1 MTGSGR
7 GRDERQPTGR
17 RMRSG
22 STIKA
27 AVGAVVI
34 ALGTAAIALA
44 IGLAGN
50 AGVVAQTDDREGDLA
65 RERGDRSDGDR
76 SDGDR
81 SEGDRSD
88 GDRSDGDGSDRD
100 VERRVDRLLSRM
112 TLEEKL
118 AQITLL
124 PDFKVNEDEVRRGLG
139 AVLSETNPAR
149 IRELQTVA
157 VEESRLGIPL
167 LFAFDTIHGFRTI
180 FPTPL
185 GTGASFDP
193 EVAFDDAKYGAR
205 ESAAVGLKQTY
216 APMVDVSHEP
226 RWGRIAEAAGEDPY
240 LNSELGV
247 ARVEGTQGRDY
258 SDEEKLVA
266 SPKHL
271 VAYGEP
277 EGGRDYNTTDMS
289 EHRLRNLYLPPFKA
303 AIEAGADTAMCSF
316 NAINGVPGCG
326 NHYTMTEIL
335 KREWGF
341 DGFIESDWTAV
352 AELRSCPPQNPTTVP
367 ECGHGVAADGPAA
380 AALAL
385 NSGVDS
391 EMTSTFFRDFG
402 AQLVSEG
409 RVSMSR
415 IDDAVR
421 RILRIKFRA
430 GLFENP
436 YAPYEPAEAEAQ
448 MLRPDAVAA
457 ARKAAGRSMV
467 LLKNEG
473 VLPLDPNDRTAV
485 IGPLARNQHDML
497 GPWWGRGR
505 DADVV
510 TVFDGIDRQNN
521 APTTYAEGCKV
532 SNTEPPHADPEGCQS
547 DAGFAEAVAVASQ
560 AEQVVLAVGES
571 REMSGE
577 AASRSTLDLPGRQE
591 ELIRRIRETGKPVA
605 VVLFSG
611 RPLALEDVIGDM
623 PSLLQAWFPGVQA
636 GHAVADVVFGK
647 VNPGGKLP
655 VTFPRRLGQVPLYYN
670 HERTGRPCNPDAKF
684 NSRYR
689 DIPSCAPLFEFGFG
703 LSYTTF
709 EVSDLSLSSSSVS
722 RNGSLTASVTVRNTG
737 SRKGDEVVQLYLND
751 PVASISQPVRRL
763 RGFERVTL
771 DRGESERV
779 RFRLDSSDWGF
790 YDNRG
795 RFVVEPGQ
803 IDVYA
808 GNSSSA
814 EMKQS
819 FTVR

>member
-1 MTGSGR
+1 MSG
-7 GRDERQPTGR
+7 GRL
-17 RMRSG
+17 
-22 STIKA
+22 KA
-27 AVGAVVI
+27 AIGV
-34 ALGTAAIALA
+34 AAIALA
-44 IGLAGN
+44 VGVAGG
-50 AGVVAQTDDREGDLA
+50 AGVIAQTEDSRDEAA
-65 RERGDRSDGDR
+65 REPARGQ
-76 SDGDR
+76 
-81 SEGDRSD
+81 
-88 GDRSDGDGSDRD
+88 SDRD
-100 VERRVDRLLSRM
+100 IERRVDRLLSRM
-112 TLEEKL
+112 TLQEKL
-118 AQITLL
+118 EQITLL
-124 PDFKVNEDEVRRGLG
+124 PDFKVNTPEGEESVRRGLG
-139 AVLSETNPAR
+139 AVLSETKPER
-149 IRELQTVA
+149 IRELQEIA

-180 FPTPL
+180 FPIPL

-193 EVAFDDAKYGAR
+193 QVAFEDAKYGAR

-226 RWGRIAEAAGEDPY
+226 RWGRIAEAAGEDPF
-240 LNSELGV
+240 LNSAMAV
-247 ARVEGTQGRDY
+247 ARVKGTQGSDY
-258 SDEEKLVA
+258 SDEDRLVA

-277 EGGRDYNTTDMS
+277 EAGRDYNTTDLS
-289 EHRLRNLYLPPFKA
+289 EHRLRNLYLPPFMA
-303 AIEAGADTAMCSF
+303 AIAAGADTAMCSF

-352 AELRSCPPQNPTTVP
+352 AELRSCPPVNPSDVP

-402 AQLVSEG
+402 AQLLSQG
-409 RVSMSR
+409 RISMSR
-415 IDDAVR
+415 INDAVR

-436 YAPYEPAEAEAQ
+436 YAPFEPEEAGEQ
-448 MLRPDAVAA
+448 MLRSDAVAA
-457 ARKAAGRSMV
+457 ARRAAGRSMV

-473 VLPLDPNDRTAV
+473 SVLPLDPSRNTAV
-485 IGPLARNQHDML
+485 IGPLAKNKHDML
-497 GPWWGRGR
+497 GPWWGRG
-505 DADVV
+505 DDNDVV
-510 TVFDGIDRQNN
+510 TVFDGIDEQNTGT
-521 APTTYAEGCKV
+521 TTYAEGCKL
-532 SNTEPPHADPEGCQS
+532 SNTEVPHEDPEGCGS
-547 DAGFAEAVAVASQ
+547 DAGFAEAVAVAQ
-560 AEQVVLAVGES
+560 AADQVVLALGET

-577 AASRSTLDLPGRQE
+577 ANARSTLDLPGRQE
-591 ELIRRIRETGKPVA
+591 ELIRAIEATGKPFA
-605 VVLFSG
+605 VVLFNG
-611 RPLALEDVIGDM
+611 RPLALEDMVGDA
-623 PSLLQAWFPGVQA
+623 PAILEAWFPGVQA
-636 GHAVADVVFGK
+636 GPAVADVVFGK

-655 VTFPRRLGQVPLYYN
+655 VSFPYRVGQVPIYYN
-670 HERTGRPCNPDAKF
+670 HEATGRPCNKNVKW
-684 NSRYR
+684 NSQHR
-689 DIPSCAPLFEFGFG
+689 DVPSCGPLFEFGHG
-703 LSYTTF
+703 LSYTSF
-709 EVSDLSLSSSSVS
+709 EVSGLQLSSSSVS
-722 RNGSLTASVTVRNTG
+722 RHGSLTASVNVTNTG
-737 SRKGDEVVQLYLND
+737 SREGDEVVQLYIHD

-771 DRGESERV
+771 DPGQSRRV
-779 RFRLDSSDWGF
+779 TFRLDSSDFGF